1 MTRMQTVGLVAAL
14 LTLAAC
20 SKPASDSGNTASSDS
35 TPPSSS
41 QAAAPTTTAAATP
54 AAASGAT
61 GNACDRKLIAA
72 ADVAP
77 LLSEPISGEETLTGD
92 AQTCEFKTAGFSSVH
107 VSLRPGLGHATLDQI
122 ISGGTNQT
130 VTPLVGVGDR
140 AVWDA
145 NLKQVSAEKDGT
157 LCEVG
162 AIGLATKPATAEK
175 VGALCSKIFAAGK

>member
-1 MTRMQTVGLVAAL
+1 MTRLQTVTLVAAV

-20 SKPASDSGNTASSDS
+20 SKPANNSGNAASSGS
-35 TPPSSS
+35 TPTSSS
-41 QAAAPTTTAAATP
+41 QAAGPTTTA
-54 AAASGAT
+54 SSAT
-61 GNACDRKLIAA
+61 GNACDRKLIGE

-77 LLSEPISGEETLTGD
+77 LLSEPISGVETLSGD

-130 VTPLVGVGDR
+130 VTPLAGVGDR

-145 NLKQVSAEKDGT
+145 NLKQISAEKDGT
-157 LCEVG
+157 LCEIG
-162 AIGLATKPATAEK
+162 AIGPATKPATAEK